1 MTKILL
7 VDDHPFV
14 RLGIIHS
21 LENAMN
27 FEYIHEA
34 NNGSEL
40 INMILKN
47 EYDIVLLD
55 ISLPGRSG
63 LDLLRE
69 IKKLKPELKVLIVS
83 MHSEEQYAIR
93 SLKLGASGYITKSAV
108 PNELIIA
115 IRMIIQ
121 GKKYITTSLAEKI
134 AHNLDS
140 LEENPKHDKLS
151 ERELEV
157 MCMLGQGK
165 TNNEIAQELSLS
177 PKTISTYR
185 ERILEKL
192 NMNSTADII
201 RYALKEGLVN

>member
-1 MTKILL
+1 MIKILL

-14 RLGIIHS
+14 RLGIIHI
-21 LENAMN
+21 LENAMD

-34 NNGSEL
+34 SNGSEL
-40 INMILKN
+40 INMILQN

-55 ISLPGRSG
+55 ISLPGRNG
-63 LDLLRE
+63 LDLLKE
-69 IKKLKPELKVLIVS
+69 IKKLKPELKILIVS

-93 SLKLGASGYITKSAV
+93 SIKLGASGYITKSAV
-108 PNELIIA
+108 PNELIMA
-115 IRMIIQ
+115 IRMITQ

-134 AHNLDS
+134 AHNLNT
-140 LEENPKHDKLS
+140 LEDNPKHDKLS

-165 TNNEIAQELSLS
+165 TNNEIARELSLS

-185 ERILEKL
+185 ERILEK
-192 NMNSTADII
+192 MNLKSTAEII
-201 RYALKEGLVN
+201 RYAIIEGLID